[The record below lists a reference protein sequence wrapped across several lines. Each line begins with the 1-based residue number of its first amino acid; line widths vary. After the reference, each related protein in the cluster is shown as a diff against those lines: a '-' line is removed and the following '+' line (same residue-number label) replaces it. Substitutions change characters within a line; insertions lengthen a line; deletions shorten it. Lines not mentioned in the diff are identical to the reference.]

1 MTSRPEG
8 RHGRRSPRPPGRGG
22 PLMIQTEPRL
32 LLLAVL
38 LVLLALDAAAH
49 PGRTAADG
57 CHYCRSNCDRWNV
70 KADERHCHGD
80 GSSSTSTTTG
90 TQTEP
95 QPTSCPASTGTWRG
109 IRVAPECRCTPYDRD
124 DYHYPASVEARIAD
138 RLGGMF
144 SPYDLTQFESL
155 RESDIEHIIAV
166 SEAHD
171 SGLCAASAAVRAR
184 FASDLD
190 NLTLATPELNR
201 YRKRDH
207 DAAEWL
213 PARNRC
219 WFAATIVAVR
229 REYDLTIDRR
239 EAAALDAVLKGCDA

>member
-1 MTSRPEG
+1 MIHPT
-8 RHGRRSPRPPGRGG
+8 PRY
-22 PLMIQTEPRL
+22 LLSAAALAL
-32 LLLAVL
+32 LLVAAEV
-38 LVLLALDAAAH
+38 AAH

-57 CHYCRSNCDRWNV
+57 CHYCRTNCSRWGMP
-70 KADERHCHGD
+70 ADKRHCHG
-80 GSSSTSTTTG
+80 GGATSSTTSTPRA
-90 TQTEP
+90 QTP
-95 QPTSCPASTGTWRG
+95 QPAACPESTGTWRG

-124 DYHYPASVEARIAD
+124 DYPYRQTIEARIAD
-138 RLGGMF
+138 GLGGMF
-144 SPYDLTQFESL
+144 SPYDGATFESL
-155 RESDIEHIIAV
+155 RESDIEHVIAV

-171 SGLCAASAAVRAR
+171 SGLCAASADVRRR

-201 YRKRDH
+201 YQKRDH

-229 REYDLTIDRR
+229 REYGLTIDRR
-239 EAAALDAVLKGCDA
+239 EAAALEAVLLGCDTG

>member
-1 MTSRPEG
+1 
-8 RHGRRSPRPPGRGG
+8 
-22 PLMIQTEPRL
+22 MIRL
-32 LLLAVL
+32 LLVVP
-38 LVLLALDAAAH
+38 LVLLLVAEVAAH

-57 CHYCRSNCDRWNV
+57 CHFCRTNCDRWNV
-70 KADERHCHGD
+70 EADKRHCHGG
-80 GSSSTSTTTG
+80 GSSPTATT
-90 TQTEP
+90 QP
-95 QPTSCPASTGTWRG
+95 QPVACPASTGTWRG

-124 DYHYPASVEARIAD
+124 NDYPYPQSIEAEIAD
-138 RLGGMF
+138 RLGGMV
-144 SPYDLTQFESL
+144 SPYDGTRFDSL
-155 RESDIEHIIAV
+155 RESDIEHVIAV

-171 SGLCAASAAVRAR
+171 SGLCAASAAVRRR

-201 YRKRDH
+201 YQKRDH

-229 REYDLTIDRR
+229 REYDLTIDQR
-239 EAAALDAVLKGCDA
+239 EAAVLDAVLKGCDD